1 MAETIH
7 IKLPDG
13 SEKEVPK
20 GTTALE
26 IAKAISPRLAEAA
39 LVAKVRPLSGNGSGM
54 RTGGAPVAPQRPAG
68 EAPAPHST
76 AAQVS
81 ANGHLIDLSRPLEKD
96 AELRILTE
104 KDPEALEVYR
114 HSSAHLLAA
123 AVLELF
129 PETKLG
135 HGPATESGFFY
146 DFYRPTPFT
155 PEDLEKIE
163 KKMQELVQQNL
174 PYAREFLPRDEGLE
188 RFKNEGDFMKCHFI
202 EQFTRADE
210 KISIYKTGKFLD
222 FCRGPHIPSTGKIK
236 AFKLLNIAGAYWLG
250 DEKNPQLQRIYGTSF
265 FSKKDLDAYLHQIE
279 EAKKR
284 DHRVLGKQL
293 DLFSIQELAG
303 PGLIFWHPKGGIIR
317 KEMEDWMREQY
328 LKRGYSLVYTPHVM
342 RKQLWQTS
350 GHEGYYA
357 QNMFDT
363 MELDDAEYRLK
374 PMNCPGHILIYKD
387 SLKSYRD
394 LPVRLGELGTVYR
407 YERSGVMHGLLRVR
421 GFTQDDAH
429 IFCTPEQIEDEMA
442 ACLEFARDTLH
453 DFGFDQFVTELS
465 TWDPAQGASF
475 VGSAEQWQH
484 ATSSLERVLKRMGIE
499 YKTIPGEGAFYG
511 PKIDIKL
518 VDAIGRL
525 WQLSTIQFDFNLPAR
540 FGLEYVA
547 EDGTRKQ
554 PVMVHRA
561 LYGSIERFFGV
572 LIEHYAGA
580 FPVWLSPVQVVVI
593 PIAERHVE
601 YANKLAAML
610 RGSAAGSDSA
620 ELCSAGRAGAPVP
633 TQPLPLLSVRVEVDA
648 RNEKMNAKIR
658 EHALQKVPFML
669 VVGDKEAEAG
679 KVNVRTRGKEKTEDM
694 SAEEFGE
701 KVRNVIASRASSL

>member
-1 MAETIH
+1 VAETIH

-13 SEKEVPK
+13 SDREVPK
-20 GTTALE
+20 GTTALQ
-26 IAKAISPRLAEAA
+26 IAREISPRLADAA
-39 LVAKVRPLSGNGSGM
+39 IVAKVRPLSGNGAGPENQDPAVLETRQAQDQSGKN
-54 RTGGAPVAPQRPAG
+54 VRPTQ
-68 EAPAPHST
+68 E
-76 AAQVS
+76 
-81 ANGHLIDLSRPLEKD
+81 LIDLTRPLEKD
-96 AELRILTE
+96 TELRILTE
-104 KDPEALEVYR
+104 KDPEALGVYR

-163 KKMQELVQQNL
+163 TKMQELVQQNL
-174 PYAREFLPRDEGLE
+174 PYAREFLPRVEGLQ
-188 RFKNEGDFMKCHFI
+188 RFKSEGDFMKCHFI
-202 EQFTRADE
+202 EQFTHPDE

-222 FCRGPHIPSTGKIK
+222 FCRGPHLPSTGKIK

-250 DEKNPQLQRIYGTSF
+250 NEKNPQLQRIYGTAF
-265 FSKKDLDAYLHQIE
+265 FSKKELDAYLHQIE

-429 IFCTPEQIEDEMA
+429 IFCTPEQIEGEIA
-442 ACLEFARDTLH
+442 ACMEFAHDVLH
-453 DFGFDQFVTELS
+453 DFGFDKFVTELS

-475 VGSAEQWQH
+475 VGLQEQWSL
-484 ATSSLERVLKRMGIE
+484 ATSSLEKVLKQLNIE
-499 YKTIPGEGAFYG
+499 YTTVPGEGAFYG
-511 PKIDIKL
+511 PKIDIKV

-525 WQLSTIQFDFNLPAR
+525 WQLSTVQFDFNLPSR

-547 EDGTRKQ
+547 EDGMRKQ

-572 LIEHYAGA
+572 LIEHHAGA
-580 FPVWLSPVQVVVI
+580 FPVWLSPVQVVMI

-601 YANKLAAML
+601 YANRVASQL
-610 RGSAAGSDSA
+610 RKSN
-620 ELCSAGRAGAPVP
+620 
-633 TQPLPLLSVRVEVDA
+633 VRVEVDA
-648 RNEKMNAKIR
+648 RNQKMNAKIR
-658 EHALQKVPFML
+658 EHGLEKVPFML
-669 VVGDKEAEAG
+669 VVGDKEAGAG
-679 KVNVRTRGKEKTEDM
+679 TVNVRTRGKEKTEDM
-694 SAEEFGE
+694 GADKFAITIGDLI
-701 KVRNVIASRASSL
+701 VTRAAKL